1 MLHLAILL
9 AAATAAA
16 TAPAAPPAAPGVPGA
31 TLYRV
36 ELSGGQS
43 SWAMGKPQPNGSL
56 LLFKH
61 YPDGALMS
69 VRASDVKK
77 IVAGAPTEEG
87 KRLKPGQLVEIGA
100 TGGGLPSSGGGLAS
114 ASAARAAGAGA
125 VPPGA
130 SKDGSALFNPDRKYN
145 PAWDSK
151 LVPGQTMGFPN
162 SPNDYVEGKTFAHPP
177 APATQAAPGDV
188 PRAPELPQ

>member
-9 AAATAAA
+9 AAAAA
-16 TAPAAPPAAPGVPGA
+16 APAAPANAVSS
-31 TLYRV
+31 LYRV
-36 ELSGGQS
+36 ELAGGQS
-43 SWAMGKPQPNGSL
+43 SWAMGKPQPNGAL

-77 IVAGAPTEEG
+77 IVAGAPTEAG
-87 KRLKPGQLVEIGA
+87 KRLKPGELVVIGA
-100 TGGGLPSSGGGLAS
+100 TGGGQASGGGAAG
-114 ASAARAAGAGA
+114 ASAARPLGGAP
-125 VPPGA
+125 PPGA
-130 SKDGSALFNPDRKYN
+130 NKDGSALFNPDRPYN
-145 PAWDSK
+145 PTWDSK

-177 APATQAAPGDV
+177 APAVQAAPGDV

>member
-1 MLHLAILL
+1 MLHLVILL
-9 AAATAAA
+9 AAATATSA
-16 TAPAAPPAAPGVPGA
+16 APAAAASP
-31 TLYRV
+31 LYRV
-36 ELSGGQS
+36 ELAGGQS
-43 SWAMGKPQPNGSL
+43 SWAIGKPQPNGAL

-69 VRASDVKK
+69 VRAADVKK
-77 IVAGAPTEEG
+77 IVEGAPTEAG
-87 KRLKPGQLVEIGA
+87 RRLKPGEVVVIGA
-100 TGGGLPSSGGGLAS
+100 TGGGLPPSGAGGGAT
-114 ASAARAAGAGA
+114 ASAAKPLLGGG
-125 VPPGA
+125 PQPG
-130 SKDGSALFNPDRKYN
+130 SNKDGSALFNPDRTYN

-177 APATQAAPGDV
+177 APAVQAAPGDV

>member
-1 MLHLAILL
+1 MLHLTILL
-9 AAATAAA
+9 AAAA
-16 TAPAAPPAAPGVPGA
+16 TVAPAPGA
-31 TLYRV
+31 SLYRV
-36 ELSGGQS
+36 ELAGGQS
-43 SWAMGKPQPNGSL
+43 SWAMGKPQPNGAL

-87 KRLKPGQLVEIGA
+87 KRLKPGELVEIGA
-100 TGGGLPSSGGGLAS
+100 TGGGS
-114 ASAARAAGAGA
+114 ASSNAAAATGSAGRPAAGG

-130 SKDGSALFNPDRKYN
+130 SKDGSALFNPSRPYN
-145 PAWDSK
+145 ATWDSK

-162 SPNDYVEGKTFAHPP
+162 SPNDYVEGKTF
-177 APATQAAPGDV
+177 
-188 PRAPELPQ
+188 

>member
-1 MLHLAILL
+1 MLHLAVLF
-9 AAATAAA
+9 AAATATA
-16 TAPAAPPAAPGVPGA
+16 APAVPGA

-43 SWAMGKPQPNGSL
+43 AWAMGRPRPNGAL

-77 IVAGAPTEEG
+77 IVAGAPNEEG
-87 KRLKPGQLVEIGA
+87 KRLKPGELVEIGA
-100 TGGGLPSSGGGLAS
+100 TGGGLTSSGGGGAT
-114 ASAARAAGAGA
+114 AGRTGAGAG

-130 SKDGSALFNPDRKYN
+130 NKDGSALFNPSRPYN
-145 PAWDSK
+145 PTWDSK
-151 LVPGQTMGFPN
+151 LVPGQTMGYPN

-177 APATQAAPGDV
+177 APAVQAAPGDV
-188 PRAPELPQ
+188 PKAPELPQ